1 MTNGLHSI
9 NRRFAI
15 CHPTVAICVFLY
27 LPQKGAVFP
36 IHQAAF
42 PLSYIH
48 LLQSVWKCLSKST
61 PQRDYS
67 CFYKAINLLTDC
79 HALILKYHLRQRD
92 KNLICVVEDYKSAFA
107 FEKVGNFKGVYH
119 ILNGLISPMLN
130 KGAEDINLSSLG
142 RRIENLK
149 HPELILAL
157 GSSLEAETTILYIK
171 EIFKSKDVTISR
183 LSHGIPMGA
192 EIEYLDMMT
201 LDKALFDRK
210 VISE

>member
-1 MTNGLHSI
+1 MGVYPKNFEALVESLKKLPGIGEKSAERMSLAVLDMPTEDVSIMSNALVEAKKTLHPCSI
-9 NRRFAI
+9 CGN
-15 CHPTVAICVFLY
+15 
-27 LPQKGAVFP
+27 
-36 IHQAAF
+36 
-42 PLSYIH
+42 
-48 LLQSVWKCLSKST
+48 
-61 PQRDYS
+61 
-67 CFYKAINLLTDC
+67 LTDQDVC
-79 HALILKYHLRQRD
+79 NICSNEARD